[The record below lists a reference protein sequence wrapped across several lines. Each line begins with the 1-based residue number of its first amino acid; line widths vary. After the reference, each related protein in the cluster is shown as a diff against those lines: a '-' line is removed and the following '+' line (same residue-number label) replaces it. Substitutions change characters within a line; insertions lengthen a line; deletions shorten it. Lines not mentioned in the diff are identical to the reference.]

1 MCRRL
6 LCPLF
11 HIRKGSTCTTTPP
24 MYNNFKE
31 IPKLAIIR
39 FHRLNESSKLQSPF
53 NEIQTDFEYII
64 DNILLEIFSL
74 QGPLESMPTPPWKLM
89 QSSYVKF
96 YQRQGENE
104 NDFVFE
110 YAWSLSKDG
119 ELVPKAFRRLFGTIN
134 VSIPMLHTSFFFEA
148 KSITNFVIHGEEI
161 TIHQVKYKLIFST
174 EFKGNERMVNSEISE
189 NTRYLPINP
198 LVLCNRVTL
207 SLSALTLSNKSFY
220 RHSSDIVVAL
230 PEDYIITENFVDMCA
245 DDYFYL
251 TAQALASPVKNFAY
265 LRNPIDDMAIILS
278 FVCSSVS
285 IICLLITIATYLLLK
300 SLRTLPGKIN
310 MCLCVSLTVAQALQ
324 QFTID
329 LIEYRLVCI
338 ICGVLIHFSWSAT
351 LCWMSV
357 SSFNLFR
364 CFSPSN
370 ISRRDSTSSLGMYAT
385 FVLIMSTLLVVANMI
400 HGLVG
405 AGSLGYGGRICYIS
419 SDLGLLITFVTP
431 VGIIV
436 LSNLVFLSVTIWRIS
451 HAPKIKGNKSAERNN
466 VVIYMKMSTLTGF
479 CWIFG
484 FLLILTKVK
493 VFEILFILTNASQ
506 GLFLMISFVCNK
518 RVLGLFK
525 DFLSK

>member
-1 MCRRL
+1 MCREL

-11 HIRKGSTCTTTPP
+11 HIRQGSTCHSTKI
-24 MYNNFKE
+24 NLGE

-39 FHRLNESSKLQSPF
+39 FQERNETSKRQNPF
-53 NEIQTDFEYII
+53 MNIENDFRFIME
-64 DNILLEIFSL
+64 NILLEIFSL
-74 QGPLESMPTPPWKLM
+74 PGPLESMPVPPSELM
-89 QSSYVKF
+89 ISLYVSF
-96 YQRQGENE
+96 YQRQGEIE
-104 NDFVFE
+104 REFLFE
-110 YAWSLSKDG
+110 YTWLSFSDE
-119 ELVPKAFRRLFGTIN
+119 ELVPKAFIRFFDVIN
-134 VSIPMLHTSFFFEA
+134 VKIPIPHTSSIFEA
-148 KSITNFVIHGEEI
+148 RSISNFVKHDQDI
-161 TIHQVKYKLIFST
+161 TIDQVKYKRIFW
-174 EFKGNERMVNSEISE
+174 KDIRDIKHNIINMIPINES
-189 NTRYLPINP
+189 RYLPMNP
-198 LVLCNRVTL
+198 LILCNRVAL
-207 SLSALTLSNKSFY
+207 SLSTLTLSNTSFY
-220 RHSSDIVVAL
+220 RQSSDIGVKL
-230 PEDYIITENFVDMCA
+230 PEDYIITESFVEMCA
-245 DDYFYL
+245 DDYFRL
-251 TAQALASPVKNFAY
+251 TAQALASPVNNFGY

-285 IICLLITIATYLLLK
+285 IICLLITIATYLLFE

-329 LIEYRLVCI
+329 IIEYRLICI

-370 ISRRDSTSSLGMYAT
+370 ISRRGSPSSLGMYAI
-385 FVLIMSTLLVVANMI
+385 FVFVMSTLLVVANFM

-405 AGSLGYGGRICYIS
+405 ADGLGYGGRICYIS
-419 SDLGLLITFVTP
+419 SDLGLLLTFVAP

-436 LSNLVFLSVTIWRIS
+436 LSNLAFLSVTIWRIS
-451 HAPKIKGNKSAERNN
+451 NVPKIKGKRSAERNN

-484 FLLILTKVK
+484 FLGILTKVK
-493 VFEILFILTNASQ
+493 VFEILFILMNASQ

-518 RVLGLFK
+518 RVLGLLK
-525 DFLSK
+525 ECLSK